1 MRSKELYFILGCVL
15 TIILGGFFLLPKVV
29 KEFQDE
35 EVIRVRITLENRC
48 TITDEAFVVLDES
61 TKIKTPFYGKVA
73 VLRTERNAPLRLWM
87 SPNFPQFR
95 YDGEIQRAEE
105 EMMMIS
111 DCNRN
116 PRMDSIMK
124 SMREAFSSSDK
135 KKKNEISKLANFI

>member
-1 MRSKELYFILGCVL
+1 MRIKEASFVLACILLILLGC
-15 TIILGGFFLLPKVV
+15 FFLFPQVF
-29 KEFQDE
+29 KEFRDK
-35 EVIRVRITLENRC
+35 EVIRVRVTLENKC
-48 TITDEAFVVLDES
+48 TITDDAFVVLDES
-61 TKIKTPFYGKVA
+61 TKIKTPFYGKIA

-105 EMMMIS
+105 EMVMIS

-124 SMREAFSSSDK
+124 SMRDAFSSSKSKD
-135 KKKNEISKLANFI
+135 NE

>member
-1 MRSKELYFILGCVL
+1 MRSKEVYFILACVL
-15 TIILGGFFLLPKVV
+15 ILVVGGIFLLPKVF

-48 TITDEAFVVLDES
+48 TIKDEAFVVLDES
-61 TKIKTPFYGKVA
+61 TQIKTPFYGKVA

-105 EMMMIS
+105 EMVMIS

-124 SMREAFSSSDK
+124 SMREAFSPPDSEK
-135 KKKNEISKLANFI
+135 GE

>member
-1 MRSKELYFILGCVL
+1 MRNNEVYFILACVL
-15 TIILGGFFLLPKVV
+15 IIVVGGIFLLPKVF

-48 TITDEAFVVLDES
+48 KITDEAFVVLDES

-105 EMMMIS
+105 EMVMIS

-124 SMREAFSSSDK
+124 SMREAFSSSDNK
-135 KKKNEISKLANFI
+135 KEE

>member
-1 MRSKELYFILGCVL
+1 MRNREVYFILACVM
-15 TIILGGFFLLPKVV
+15 TIIMGGLFLLPKVV
-29 KEFQDE
+29 KEFRDE
-35 EVIRVRITLENRC
+35 EVIRVRVTLENRC
-48 TITDEAFVVLDES
+48 KITDEAFVVLDES

-105 EMMMIS
+105 EMVMIS

-124 SMREAFSSSDK
+124 SMRETFSSSGDK
-135 KKKNEISKLANFI
+135 KEQ

>member
-1 MRSKELYFILGCVL
+1 MRSKEVYFILACVL

-48 TITDEAFVVLDES
+48 KITDDAFVVLDES

-95 YDGEIQRAEE
+95 YDGEIQRAKEQ
-105 EMMMIS
+105 MIMIS
-111 DCNRN
+111 ECNRN

-124 SMREAFSSSDK
+124 SMREAFSSSDSEK
-135 KKKNEISKLANFI
+135 EE

>member
-1 MRSKELYFILGCVL
+1 MGSKEVYFILACVL
-15 TIILGGFFLLPKVV
+15 ILVLGGIFVLPKVF

-35 EVIRVRITLENRC
+35 EVIRVRVTLENRC
-48 TITDEAFVVLDES
+48 KITDDAFVVLDES

-105 EMMMIS
+105 EMVMIS

-124 SMREAFSSSDK
+124 SMREAFSSSDTEK
-135 KKKNEISKLANFI
+135 EE

>member
-1 MRSKELYFILGCVL
+1 MRSKEVYFVLSCVL
-15 TIILGGFFLLPKVV
+15 IMILGGIFILPKVF

-48 TITDEAFVVLDES
+48 KITDEAFVVLDES

-95 YDGEIQRAEE
+95 YDGEIQRADE
-105 EMMMIS
+105 EMIMVS
-111 DCNRN
+111 DCDRN

-124 SMREAFSSSDK
+124 SMRESFSSSESK
-135 KKKNEISKLANFI
+135 KE

>member
-1 MRSKELYFILGCVL
+1 MRSKELYFILACVL
-15 TIILGGFFLLPKVV
+15 TITLGGFFLLPKVV

-95 YDGEIQRAEE
+95 YDGEIQRAKEQ
-105 EMMMIS
+105 MIMIS
-111 DCNRN
+111 ECNRN

-124 SMREAFSSSDK
+124 SMRESFSSSDSEK
-135 KKKNEISKLANFI
+135 EE

>member
-1 MRSKELYFILGCVL
+1 MRSKEIYFVLACVL
-15 TIILGGFFLLPKVV
+15 IIIIGGIFLFPKVF
-29 KEFQDE
+29 KEFQGE
-35 EVIRVRITLENRC
+35 EVIRVRITLENEC
-48 TITDEAFVVLDES
+48 TITDDAFVVLDES

-105 EMMMIS
+105 KMVMIS

-116 PRMDSIMK
+116 PRMNSIMK
-124 SMREAFSSSDK
+124 SMREAFSPSESK
-135 KKKNEISKLANFI
+135 KDE

>member
-1 MRSKELYFILGCVL
+1 MRSKELYFILACVL
-15 TIILGGFFLLPKVV
+15 SIILGGFFLLPKVV

-48 TITDEAFVVLDES
+48 KITDEAFVVLDES

-87 SPNFPQFR
+87 SANFPQFR
-95 YDGEIQRAEE
+95 YDGEIQRAKE
-105 EMMMIS
+105 EMVMIS

-124 SMREAFSSSDK
+124 SMREAFSSSDSEK
-135 KKKNEISKLANFI
+135 EE

>member
-1 MRSKELYFILGCVL
+1 MKYKEVSFVLGC
-15 TIILGGFFLLPKVV
+15 IIIIFVGGFFLLPKVF

-35 EVIRVRITLENRC
+35 EVIRVRVSLENKC
-48 TITDEAFVVLDES
+48 SITDDAFVVLDES
-61 TKIKTPFYGKVA
+61 TKIKTPFYGKIA

-105 EMMMIS
+105 EMVMIS

-116 PRMDSIMK
+116 PRMDSVMK
-124 SMREAFSSSDK
+124 SMREAFSSSESK
-135 KKKNEISKLANFI
+135 KDE

>member
-1 MRSKELYFILGCVL
+1 MRNKEVYFILACVL
-15 TIILGGFFLLPKVV
+15 ILVLGGIFLLPKVF

-35 EVIRVRITLENRC
+35 EVIRVRVTLENRC
-48 TITDEAFVVLDES
+48 KITDNAFVVLDES

-105 EMMMIS
+105 EMVMIS

-124 SMREAFSSSDK
+124 SMREAFSSSDSK
-135 KKKNEISKLANFI
+135 KEE

>member
-1 MRSKELYFILGCVL
+1 MRSKELYFILACVL

-48 TITDEAFVVLDES
+48 KITDEAFVVLDES

-95 YDGEIQRAEE
+95 YDGEIQRAKED
-105 EMMMIS
+105 MVMIS

-124 SMREAFSSSDK
+124 SMREAFSSSD
-135 KKKNEISKLANFI
+135 NEKEE

>member
-1 MRSKELYFILGCVL
+1 MRSKEVYFILACVL
-15 TIILGGFFLLPKVV
+15 IMVLGGIFLLPKVI

-35 EVIRVRITLENRC
+35 EIIRVRITLENRC

-61 TKIKTPFYGKVA
+61 TKIKTPFYGKIA

-95 YDGEIQRAEE
+95 YDGEIQRADEQ
-105 EMMMIS
+105 MVMIS
-111 DCNRN
+111 DCDHN

-124 SMREAFSSSDK
+124 SMREAFSSPDSK
-135 KKKNEISKLANFI
+135 KEE

>member
-1 MRSKELYFILGCVL
+1 MRSKELYFILTCVL

-48 TITDEAFVVLDES
+48 KITDEAFVVLDES

-105 EMMMIS
+105 EMVMIS
-111 DCNRN
+111 DCDRN

-124 SMREAFSSSDK
+124 SMREAFSSSDNK
-135 KKKNEISKLANFI
+135 KEE

>member
-1 MRSKELYFILGCVL
+1 MRIKEVSFVLGCIV
-15 TIILGGFFLLPKVV
+15 IIFLGGFFLLPKVF

-35 EVIRVRITLENRC
+35 EVIRVRVSLENKC
-48 TITDEAFVVLDES
+48 SITDDAFVVLDES
-61 TKIKTPFYGKVA
+61 TKIKTPFYGKIA

-105 EMMMIS
+105 EMVMIS

-116 PRMDSIMK
+116 PRMDSVMK
-124 SMREAFSSSDK
+124 SMREAFSSSESK
-135 KKKNEISKLANFI
+135 KDE

>member
-1 MRSKELYFILGCVL
+1 MRSKEVYFILTCVL
-15 TIILGGFFLLPKVV
+15 IMILGGTFLLPKVF

-35 EVIRVRITLENRC
+35 EVIRVRISLENRC
-48 TITDEAFVVLDES
+48 KITDEAFVVLDES

-105 EMMMIS
+105 EMVMIS

-116 PRMDSIMK
+116 QRMDSIMK
-124 SMREAFSSSDK
+124 SMREAFSSSDSEK
-135 KKKNEISKLANFI
+135 EE

>member
-1 MRSKELYFILGCVL
+1 MRSKEIYFVLACVL
-15 TIILGGFFLLPKVV
+15 IMIIGGIFLFPKVF
-29 KEFQDE
+29 KEFQGE
-35 EVIRVRITLENRC
+35 EVIRVRITLQNGC
-48 TITDEAFVVLDES
+48 KITEDAFVVLDES

-105 EMMMIS
+105 EMIMIS

-116 PRMDSIMK
+116 PRMNSIMK
-124 SMREAFSSSDK
+124 SMREAFSSSGNK
-135 KKKNEISKLANFI
+135 KD

>member
-1 MRSKELYFILGCVL
+1 MRSKEGFFILACVL
-15 TIILGGFFLLPKVV
+15 IMVLGGIFLLPKVFE
-29 KEFQDE
+29 EFQDE

-105 EMMMIS
+105 EMVMVS
-111 DCNRN
+111 DCDRN

-124 SMREAFSSSDK
+124 SMRESFSSS
-135 KKKNEISKLANFI
+135 ESKEE